1 MEFFK
6 EPPSHILNSYM
17 NGRKQIKLQVIF
29 ARTHAPTNAYLVEH
43 VGNHPA
49 LGGILTLTLLG
60 RVLPSAALTCLAL
73 QAQLFMVALKDEE
86 NTLQHISAGH
96 WQV

>member
-29 ARTHAPTNAYLVEH
+29 APTNAYLVEH

-60 RVLPSAALTCLAL
+60 RVLPSAALTCSAL